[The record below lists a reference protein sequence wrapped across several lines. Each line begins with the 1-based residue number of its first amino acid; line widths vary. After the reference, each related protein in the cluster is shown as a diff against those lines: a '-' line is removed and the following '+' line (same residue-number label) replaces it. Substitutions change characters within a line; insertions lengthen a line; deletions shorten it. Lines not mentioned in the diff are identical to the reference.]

1 MSEMT
6 GFDSSARERA
16 WKSADE
22 AQFTAGLA
30 APNPHSTDMQLPPGL
45 EEDGAS

>member
-16 WKSADE
+16 WKTSDE
-22 AQFTAGLA
+22 TQFVAGLA
-30 APNPHSTDMQLPPGL
+30 QTNPHTMDMQLPVGL